1 MGICS
6 SENDKMKDMNKTSSI
21 STKSESQN
29 SNNTKS
35 EKNSSKT
42 KLKSLPSKSLVNNLI
57 STKTKKDDIN
67 KYITITDTFLGKGLT
82 GIVREGK
89 NKNNEKFAIKSIW
102 KADVMQNKYFKKEIE
117 ITLSL
122 ENEYCIKC
130 YEIYEENSAI
140 HFVLELISGGDLFD
154 HIINSPKKKLEDNE
168 IITLFKQMLNSLNYL
183 HNELKVVHRDIKP
196 ENFLLYIENN
206 RNKIKLIDFGFSD
219 YIDEKNNFLSDPIG
233 TPQYCAPEIY
243 LGQKYDFKADLWSL
257 GVVLYNMANGTQPF
271 KLHNNNQDLIREDVL
286 HKEINFDGFKNEG
299 LKNLCKN
306 LLERD
311 PNKRFSAVQALS
323 ALSLISTDKDIDT
336 VYSEFD
342 PDIKKIIFILNDN
355 KELKMEILKLY
366 INQVDMMKLDKLYN
380 ELKVYNKNLNN
391 GEEMLAG
398 RFYLPILELIDTTL
412 KQNYLSE
419 EFKNQLKDLV
429 SKNGKKLENLLMNVN
444 KMFITAINARK
455 FIYKQQVLNN
465 FKKYD
470 LKNNGYLTYDQIKT
484 IFSAPEKQYLLK
496 NYNKNIKIEFEEFY
510 QLYTNYIEKQIPVIH
525 VRKPE
530 RKISS
535 ISYL

>member
-6 SENDKMKDMNKTSSI
+6 SENDKMKDFNKTSSL
-21 STKSESQN
+21 STKTASQN

-35 EKNSSKT
+35 EKNSSNR
-42 KLKSLPSKSLVNNLI
+42 KLKSLPSKVNNLI

-82 GIVREGK
+82 GIVRVGISK
-89 NKNNEKFAIKSIW
+89 SSTEKFAIKSIW

-183 HNELKVVHRDIKP
+183 HNELKVCHRDIKP

-206 RNKIKLIDFGFSD
+206 RNKIKLIDFGFSE
-219 YIDEKNNFLSDPIG
+219 YLEQNNFLTEPIG

-286 HKEINFDGFKNEG
+286 HKEINFDGFNNEG

-306 LLERD
+306 LLQRD
-311 PNKRFSAVQALS
+311 PNKRYSAIQALS
-323 ALSLISTDKDIDT
+323 ELSLIDIDNEQNT
-336 VYSEFD
+336 VYSEFN

-366 INQVDMMKLDKLYN
+366 INQVDMIKLDKLYN

-398 RFYLPILELIDTTL
+398 RFYLPILELIDITL
-412 KQNYLSE
+412 KQDYLSE

-429 SKNGKKLENLLMNVN
+429 SKNEKKLENLLMNVN

-455 FIYKQQVLNN
+455 FIYKASRNC
-465 FKKYD
+465 
-470 LKNNGYLTYDQIKT
+470 KNKHNR
-484 IFSAPEKQYLLK
+484 E
-496 NYNKNIKIEFEEFY
+496 
-510 QLYTNYIEKQIPVIH
+510 
-525 VRKPE
+525 
-530 RKISS
+530 
-535 ISYL
+535 

>member
-6 SENDKMKDMNKTSSI
+6 SENDKMKKQSNL
-21 STKSESQN
+21 STNATNLESQR
-29 SNNTKS
+29 SNNSQNTN
-35 EKNSSKT
+35 ELNQKNN
-42 KLKSLPSKSLVNNLI
+42 KSLNLERKVSNLI
-57 STKTKKDDIN
+57 SNKTKKDDIN
-67 KYITITDTFLGKGLT
+67 KYIKITDTFLGKGLT
-82 GIVREGK
+82 GIVRVGLNSK
-89 NKNNEKFAIKSIW
+89 GEKFAVKSIW
-102 KADVMQNKYFKKEIE
+102 KADVMKNNYFKKEIE

-122 ENEYCIKC
+122 ENENCIKC

-154 HIINSPKKKLEDNE
+154 HIINSPKKKLDENE
-168 IITLFKQMLNSLNYL
+168 VITLFKQMLKSLIYL
-183 HNELKVVHRDIKP
+183 HNELRVCHRDIKP
-196 ENFLLYIENN
+196 ENFLLYIEKN

-219 YIDEKNNFLSDPIG
+219 YIPENNYLIDPIG

-243 LGQKYDFKADLWSL
+243 QSQKYDFKADMWSL
-257 GVVLYNMANGTQPF
+257 GVVLYNMVNGTQPF

-286 HKEINFDGFKNEG
+286 HKEINFDGFENEG

-323 ALSLISTDKDIDT
+323 ALSLISIDIDQDT

-366 INQVDMMKLDKLYN
+366 INQVDMIKLEKLYT
-380 ELKVYNKNLNN
+380 ELKVYNKELNN

-398 RFYLPILELIDTTL
+398 RFYLPILDLINTTL
-412 KQNYLSE
+412 NRNYLSDD
-419 EFKNQLKDLV
+419 FKNQLKELEN
-429 SKNGKKLENLLMNVN
+429 KNKKKLENLLININ
-444 KMFITAINARK
+444 KMFVTAINARK
-455 FIYKQQVLNN
+455 FIYKQKVLND
-465 FKKYD
+465 FKNYD
-470 LKNNGYLTYDQIKT
+470 LKNKGYLTYEQINC
-484 IFSAPEKQYLLK
+484 IFNAPEKKYLIQNYKK
-496 NYNKNIKIEFEEFY
+496 NDKIEFEEY
-510 QLYTNYIEKQIPVIH
+510 YRLYNNYIGKQIPVID
-525 VRKPE
+525 VRKSK

-535 ISYL
+535 VSYL

>member
-6 SENDKMKDMNKTSSI
+6 SENDKMKKQPNSQ
-21 STKSESQN
+21 STNITNLDSQR
-29 SNNTKS
+29 SNNS
-35 EKNSSKT
+35 ENNNEQNKKVSKFE
-42 KLKSLPSKSLVNNLI
+42 KKISNLI
-57 STKTKKDDIN
+57 SNKTKKDDIN
-67 KYITITDTFLGKGLT
+67 KYIKITDTFLGKGLT
-82 GIVREGK
+82 GIVRVGMNAK
-89 NKNNEKFAIKSIW
+89 GEKFAVKSIW
-102 KADVMQNKYFKKEIE
+102 KADVMKNNYFKKEIE

-122 ENEYCIKC
+122 ENEHCIKC

-168 IITLFKQMLNSLNYL
+168 VITLFKQMLQSLIYL
-183 HNELKVVHRDIKP
+183 HNELKVCHRDIKP
-196 ENFLLYIENN
+196 ENFLLYIEKN

-219 YIDEKNNFLSDPIG
+219 YIKENDYLTDPIG

-243 LGQKYDFKADLWSL
+243 LSQKYDYKADMWSL
-257 GVVLYNMANGTQPF
+257 GVVLYNMVNGTQPF
-271 KLHNNNQDLIREDVL
+271 KLHNNNMDLIREEVL
-286 HKEINFDGFKNEG
+286 HKEINFNGIENEG
-299 LKNLCKN
+299 LRNLCKN

-323 ALSLISTDKDIDT
+323 ALSLISIDIDQDT
-336 VYSEFD
+336 VYSEFN

-366 INQVDMMKLDKLYN
+366 INQVDMTKLEKLYK
-380 ELKVYNKNLNN
+380 ELKVYNKEQNI

-398 RFYLPILELIDTTL
+398 RFYLPILDLINTTL
-412 KQNYLSE
+412 NRNYLSD

-429 SKNGKKLENLLMNVN
+429 NKNKKKLENLLMNVN

-455 FIYKQQVLNN
+455 FIYKQKVLND
-465 FKKYD
+465 FKNYD
-470 LKNNGYLTYDQIKT
+470 LKNNGYLTYEQIKC
-484 IFSAPEKQYLLK
+484 IFNAPEKK
-496 NYNKNIKIEFEEFY
+496 NLIQNYQQNDKIEFEEFY
-510 QLYTNYIEKQIPVIH
+510 HLYNNYIGKQIPVID
-525 VRKPE
+525 VRKSK

-535 ISYL
+535 VSYL

>member
-6 SENDKMKDMNKTSSI
+6 SENDKMKKPSNL
-21 STKSESQN
+21 STNATNLESQR
-29 SNNTKS
+29 SNNSQNTNELNQKDIKS
-35 EKNSSKT
+35 QNLEKK
-42 KLKSLPSKSLVNNLI
+42 VNNLI
-57 STKTKKDDIN
+57 SNKTKKDDIN
-67 KYITITDTFLGKGLT
+67 KYIKITDTFLGKGLT
-82 GIVREGK
+82 GIVRVGLNSK
-89 NKNNEKFAIKSIW
+89 GEKFAVKSVW
-102 KADVMQNKYFKKEIE
+102 KADVMKNNYFKKEIE

-122 ENEYCIKC
+122 ENENCIKC

-154 HIINSPKKKLEDNE
+154 HIINSPKKKLDENE
-168 IITLFKQMLNSLNYL
+168 VITLFRQMLKSLIYL
-183 HNELKVVHRDIKP
+183 HNELKVCHRDIKP

-219 YIDEKNNFLSDPIG
+219 YIPENNYLIDPIG

-243 LGQKYDFKADLWSL
+243 QSQKYDYKADMWSL
-257 GVVLYNMANGTQPF
+257 GVVLYNMVNGTQPF

-286 HKEINFDGFKNEG
+286 HKEINFDGFENEG

-323 ALSLISTDKDIDT
+323 ALSLISIDIDQDT
-336 VYSEFD
+336 VYSEFN

-366 INQVDMMKLDKLYN
+366 INQVDMIKLEKLYK
-380 ELKVYNKNLNN
+380 ELKVYNKELNN

-398 RFYLPILELIDTTL
+398 RFYLPILDLINTTL
-412 KQNYLSE
+412 NRNYLSDD
-419 EFKNQLKDLV
+419 FKNQLKELEN
-429 SKNGKKLENLLMNVN
+429 KNKKKLENLLININ
-444 KMFITAINARK
+444 KMFVTAINARK
-455 FIYKQQVLNN
+455 FIYKQKVLND
-465 FKKYD
+465 FKNYD
-470 LKNNGYLTYDQIKT
+470 LKNKGYLTYEQINC
-484 IFSAPEKQYLLK
+484 IFNAPEKKYLIQNYKK
-496 NYNKNIKIEFEEFY
+496 NDKFEFEEY
-510 QLYTNYIEKQIPVIH
+510 YHLYNNYIGKQIPVID
-525 VRKPE
+525 VRKSK

-535 ISYL
+535 VSYL